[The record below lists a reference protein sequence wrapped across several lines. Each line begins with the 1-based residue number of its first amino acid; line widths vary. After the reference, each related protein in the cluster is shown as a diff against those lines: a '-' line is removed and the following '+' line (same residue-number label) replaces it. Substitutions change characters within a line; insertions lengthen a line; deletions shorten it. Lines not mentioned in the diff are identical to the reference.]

1 MKSDL
6 KPGNVN
12 EYISGFPPEVREKL
26 EEIREIIRKA
36 APEAKEVISYSM
48 PAVRQ
53 NGILVYYAAYT
64 SHIGFYPT
72 ASGIENFK
80 SEFSEYKSSKGAVQ
94 FPLNKPLPA
103 DLITRIVKFR
113 LKETSSKK
121 GQTT

>member
-26 EEIREIIRKA
+26 EEIRAIIRKA

>member
-26 EEIREIIRKA
+26 EEIRAIIRKA

-64 SHIGFYPT
+64 GHIGFYPT